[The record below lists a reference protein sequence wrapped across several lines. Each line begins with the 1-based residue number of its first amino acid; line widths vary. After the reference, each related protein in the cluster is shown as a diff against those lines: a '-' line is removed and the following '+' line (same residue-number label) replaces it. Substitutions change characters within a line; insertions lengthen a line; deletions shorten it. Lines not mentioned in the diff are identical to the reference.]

1 MIAADPQFT
10 RVHAFTDYDLG
21 QLDLHIVADLA
32 DLAATPPSLT
42 VDDKNLGCKWT
53 AKKE

>member
-1 MIAADPQFT
+1 MIA
-10 RVHAFTDYDLG
+10 
-21 QLDLHIVADLA
+21 A

-53 AKKE
+53 ATKE

>member
-1 MIAADPQFT
+1 VVGAGSGRPLEETAMI
-10 RVHAFTDYDLG
+10 V
-21 QLDLHIVADLA
+21 A
-32 DLAATPPSLT
+32 DLAATPPSFT